1 MRLAK
6 AFALGAAAAALA
18 VTAAV
23 AQESPHDQREKLMK
37 GMGGQL
43 GPLVAMVQGKSDYD
57 AEKAKA
63 AADKLAE
70 LANSDW
76 EPLFPEGSVTGRATP
91 AIWEKWD
98 EFMADKQ
105 ALADA
110 TTKLAASAGDG
121 VDALKAGFGPVG
133 GACGT
138 CHKSFRAPE

>member
-1 MRLAK
+1 MKLAK
-6 AFALGAAAAALA
+6 ALALGGAAAALIA
-18 VTAAV
+18 TAAA
-23 AQESPHDQREKLMK
+23 AQDSPHDQREKLMK

-43 GPLVAMVQGKSDYD
+43 GPLVAMVQGKTDYD

-70 LANSDW
+70 LAGSDW

-110 TTKLAASAGDG
+110 TAKLASSAGDG
-121 VDALKAGFGPVG
+121 IDSLKADFGPVG
-133 GACGT
+133 SACGT
-138 CHKSFRAPE
+138 CHKTFRAPE